1 MATTVQLAVEPREK
15 TGTSESRR
23 LRRRGLIPGNLY
35 GHGQEAVTLTV
46 PEDVLTPMV
55 YSGSRVVDI
64 ELNGKSEMAML
75 RDVQWDTFGRH
86 ILHFDLIRVSRDE
99 KVQLEIAVELKGSS
113 PGVVSGGLLDHRLH
127 TISIICPAFSI
138 PDQVVVRIN
147 GLDVGDA
154 IHVRDLDL
162 PSDVEVQ
169 NDPDVVIVQINAPVE
184 IEEEEEGL
192 GEGLVQPEVI
202 GREEKEEKEE

>member
-35 GHGQEAVTLTV
+35 GHGQQAVTLTV

>member
-1 MATTVQLAVEPREK
+1 MAITVQLAVEPREK

-154 IHVRDLDL
+154 IHVRDLEM

-184 IEEEEEGL
+184 IEDEEEGL

-202 GREEKEEKEE
+202 GREEKEEGEE

>member
-1 MATTVQLAVEPREK
+1 MAITVQLAVEPREK

-184 IEEEEEGL
+184 IEDEEEGL

-202 GREEKEEKEE
+202 GREEKEEGEE

>member
-1 MATTVQLAVEPREK
+1 MAITVQLAVEPREK